1 MVDIG
6 KSLQVDG
13 QVGAGFAGFKSDAW
27 PPRSRSQDG
36 STNSVALNP
45 QAERTEEM
53 LRLLVR

>member
-6 KSLQVDG
+6 KSHQVAG
-13 QVGAGFAGFKSDAW
+13 QVGAGFAGFRSDAW
-27 PPRSRSQDG
+27 PPCSRSQDG

-53 LRLLVR
+53 